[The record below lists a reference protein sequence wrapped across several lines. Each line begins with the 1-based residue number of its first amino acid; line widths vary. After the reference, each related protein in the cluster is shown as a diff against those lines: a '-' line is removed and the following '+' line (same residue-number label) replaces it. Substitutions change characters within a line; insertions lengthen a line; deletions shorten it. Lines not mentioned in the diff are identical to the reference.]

1 MCQHITMKQ
10 KRNDPGTAGALAAEI
25 PVLIGKLKR
34 RLRERAQLGDL
45 TWSQRSVLSHLE
57 RNGPVTVTALARA
70 EGVRPQSI
78 GATVAVLEA
87 DGLVSGV
94 PDPSDGRQTLL
105 SITPACREWIKADR
119 AAREDWL
126 LGAIQSRLAPAEQQ
140 QLASAIELL
149 KRLVDP

>member
-1 MCQHITMKQ
+1 MKP
-10 KRNDPGTAGALAAEI
+10 KPDDPDTARASALAAEL

-57 RNGPVTVTALARA
+57 RNGPATVTTLARA

-78 GATVAVLEA
+78 GATVAGLEA
-87 DGLVSGV
+87 AGLVSGTS
-94 PDPSDGRQTLL
+94 DPSDGRQTLL
-105 SITPACREWIKADR
+105 SLTAACREWIRADR
-119 AAREDWL
+119 AARQDWL
-126 LGAIQSRLAPAEQQ
+126 LGAIQTRLAPAEQE
-140 QLASAIELL
+140 QLASAIELF